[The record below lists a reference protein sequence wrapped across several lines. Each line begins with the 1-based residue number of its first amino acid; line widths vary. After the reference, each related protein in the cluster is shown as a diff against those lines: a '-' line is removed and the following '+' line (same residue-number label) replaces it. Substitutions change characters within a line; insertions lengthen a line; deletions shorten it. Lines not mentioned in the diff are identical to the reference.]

1 MKKIFLL
8 SLLASVTLFA
18 SAQTSS
24 SITYLGKKV
33 LKNATENPE
42 KNIIKIQRK
51 SLNKPGNFIIS
62 FNNYDTAYKRTVMV
76 DDANRQGI
84 KNFEEINKPLT
95 ISNKELKKL
104 LTGRNKIVIYYS
116 KIPSDPSKAA
126 IVRMRPI
133 HICTVIVI

>member
-104 LTGRNKIVIYYS
+104 LTGRNKIVIHYS

-133 HICTVIVI
+133 HICTVVVI